1 MISNYESKLLKQFK
15 NASLT
20 TQKIYY
26 KNLYG
31 GIKNN
36 LSKNGKI
43 LEIGA
48 GCGISSIFIQQE
60 NIIRTDY
67 LPWKESSLVMGGID
81 AEEMP
86 FLDNTFDI
94 VFGVDVVHHLS
105 NPLKAIEEVSRVLK
119 SGGKAFFIEPYVS
132 PFSYIIYKLFH
143 DEDTSFRYRI
153 SQDFN
158 ANVPQDGDQG
168 VSKAL
173 FCRKAGLR
181 NISVQVPQVFE
192 IKTTFLH
199 PFSFFATGGLTHPI
213 NTGKIVIRFLLKIER
228 YIPRFMLKLLA
239 SRIQINLIIKK

>member
-1 MISNYESKLLKQFK
+1 MTSNYEIKLLRQFK

-20 TQKIYY
+20 TQQIYY
-26 KNLYG
+26 ENLYS

-36 LSKNGKI
+36 LSKSGKI

-48 GCGISSIFIQQE
+48 GCGISSIFVQQE
-60 NIIRTDY
+60 NIIRTDF
-67 LPWKESSLVMGGID
+67 LPWEESSLVMGGIN

-94 VFGVDVVHHLS
+94 VFGVDVVHHLT

-143 DEDTSFRYRI
+143 DEDTSFRYKVT
-153 SQDFN
+153 QEFN

-168 VSKAL
+168 VAKAF
-173 FCRKAGLR
+173 FCRKEGLR
-181 NISVQVPQVFE
+181 NISLQIPQVFE
-192 IKTTFLH
+192 IKTILLH

-228 YIPRFMLKLLA
+228 YIPRFILKLLA